1 LDGKLLIKKMP
12 GETKQHY
19 ATLQLSSDADREQI
33 ATAFRLLAIEL
44 HPLRNPKEE
53 KTKFIEK
60 FNKVCEAYEI
70 LSNDRLRSVYDRFG
84 DVGLSN
90 GFKTEEE

>member
-1 LDGKLLIKKMP
+1 MP

-19 ATLQLSSDADREQI
+19 ETLQLSTDADREQI
-33 ATAFRLLAIEL
+33 ATAYRSLAIEL

-84 DVGLSN
+84 DESLLN
-90 GFKTEEE
+90 GFKNEDE